1 MSSKPS
7 KCEEENQKKVE
18 ITKTPRKF
26 DEKKLKEIINKNIK
40 NTLAKS
46 LQNK

>member
-26 DEKKLKEIINKNIK
+26 DEKKLNAMRFFCNPNEK
-40 NTLAKS
+40 A
-46 LQNK
+46 